1 MLLPPAKFL
10 ELSRM
15 PACLMKESRSEPREV
30 SGIRLIWFHVKGMVI
45 WQQNTY
51 PISSTVVA
59 KGLCQQ
65 DRKMK
70 LLKLLLLPLAFGMA
84 TGFTKAFWESG
95 QGYPGQVGNRN
106 GSNHVRRHER
116 NTQGKAAS
124 HWWGDACLSGL
135 RGSGSESDG
144 SLVAKQSAGNCLSRY
159 CPSVTGSRQG
169 HKTL

>member
-1 MLLPPAKFL
+1 
-10 ELSRM
+10 M
-15 PACLMKESRSEPREV
+15 PACLMKESSSEPREV

-70 LLKLLLLPLAFGMA
+70 LLKLLLLPPAFGMA

-95 QGYPGQVGNRN
+95 QGYPGRVVNRN
-106 GSNHVRRHER
+106 GSNHVRRPVR
-116 NTQGKAAS
+116 NAQGKAAS
-124 HWWGDACLSGL
+124 HW
-135 RGSGSESDG
+135 
-144 SLVAKQSAGNCLSRY
+144 
-159 CPSVTGSRQG
+159 
-169 HKTL
+169 

>member
-95 QGYPGQVGNRN
+95 QVTPGKWATGMAVTMFGATREIPK
-106 GSNHVRRHER
+106 VRQLPTGEG
-116 NTQGKAAS
+116 TPAS
-124 HWWGDACLSGL
+124 P
-135 RGSGSESDG
+135 GSGAQGQNLMGPWWLNNRQEIV
-144 SLVAKQSAGNCLSRY
+144 LAGTAQ
-159 CPSVTGSRQG
+159 V
-169 HKTL
+169 